1 MLESELLAFTVGE
14 STLSHFLAACL
25 PIRKSG
31 RSGW

>member
-14 STLSHFLAACL
+14 STLSPLLTAPL
-25 PIRKSG
+25 PTRKSG